1 MCRPE
6 VTFRRITYMM
16 SHELAMNMNSE
27 MAILLA
33 KEGNENAF
41 RNLYESNYQMIY
53 RLAYRYTKS
62 PQDAEDVMQETF
74 IKAFRNIRSF
84 DFNINTNFS
93 SWIYKI
99 GVRCSIEHLRKRKSR
114 KLDQTDSLSSLY
126 SEPEAQGASPEES
139 AIAARGVAQ
148 LKKAFRVLSPK
159 QRVIFDLRH
168 LQHLAIKDIAA
179 HVRCSESTVK
189 KHLNRA
195 VSKLRKKLEPLW
207 GGQ

>member
-1 MCRPE
+1 
-6 VTFRRITYMM
+6 MM
-16 SHELAMNMNSE
+16 SQELAMDMNSE
-27 MAILLA
+27 MVIILA

-74 IKAFRNIRSF
+74 IKAFKNIRSF
-84 DFNINTNFS
+84 DFNINSNFS
-93 SWIYKI
+93 SWIYQI
-99 GVRCSIEHLRKRKSR
+99 GVHCSIEHLRKRKSR
-114 KLDQTDSLSSLY
+114 KLDQTDSLSTLY
-126 SEPEAQGASPEES
+126 SEPEAQNASPEES
-139 AIAARGVAQ
+139 AIASSAIAQ

-179 HVRCSESTVK
+179 HVQCSESTVK

-207 GGQ
+207 GEQ

>member
-1 MCRPE
+1 

-16 SHELAMNMNSE
+16 SHEQAMNINSE
-27 MAILLA
+27 TVILLA
-33 KEGNENAF
+33 KEGHENAF

-74 IKAFRNIRSF
+74 IKAFKNIRSF
-84 DFNINTNFS
+84 DFNINPNFS
-93 SWIYKI
+93 SWIYQI
-99 GVRCSIEHLRKRKSR
+99 GVHCSIEHLRKRKSR
-114 KLDQTDSLSSLY
+114 KLDQTDSLSTLY
-126 SEPEAQGASPEES
+126 SEPEAQDSSPEES
-139 AIAARGVAQ
+139 AIAARAVAQ

-179 HVRCSESTVK
+179 HVQCSESTVK

-207 GGQ
+207 GEQ

>member
-1 MCRPE
+1 MI
-6 VTFRRITYMM
+6 FRRITYMM
-16 SHELAMNMNSE
+16 SHELAMDMNSE
-27 MAILLA
+27 TVILLA

-41 RNLYESNYQMIY
+41 QNLYEGNYQMIY

-74 IKAFRNIRSF
+74 IKAFKNIRSF
-84 DFNINTNFS
+84 DLNINTNFS
-93 SWIYKI
+93 AWIYQI
-99 GVRCSIEHLRKRKSR
+99 GVHCSVEHLRKRKSR
-114 KLDQTDSLSSLY
+114 KLDQTDSLSTLY
-126 SEPEAQGASPEES
+126 SEPEARDASPEES
-139 AIAARGVAQ
+139 AIAARAVAQ

-168 LQHLAIKDIAA
+168 MQHLDIKEIAA
-179 HVRCSESTVK
+179 HVQCSESTVK

-207 GGQ
+207 GER

>member
-1 MCRPE
+1 
-6 VTFRRITYMM
+6 
-16 SHELAMNMNSE
+16 MNSE
-27 MAILLA
+27 MVILLA

-41 RNLYESNYQMIY
+41 RNLYESNYEMIY
-53 RLAYRYTKS
+53 RLVYRYMKS

-74 IKAFRNIRSF
+74 IKAFKNIQSF

-93 SWIYKI
+93 SWIYQI

-114 KLDQTDSLSSLY
+114 KLDLTDSLSTLY
-126 SEPEAQGASPEES
+126 KEPEAHDSSPEKS
-139 AIAARGVAQ
+139 TIAALTIAQ
-148 LKKAFRVLSPK
+148 LKKALHVLSPK

-168 LQHLAIKDIAA
+168 MQHLAIKEIAA
-179 HVRCSESTVK
+179 HIQCSESTVK

-207 GGQ
+207 GEQ